1 MAEKAENNFK
11 VSGTGGDGAS
21 GQAAMQAP
29 GIDRAYDFMDI
40 QTSAKMNKSG
50 VQLPKG
56 VGKNAPVM
64 SGDEVT
70 PLSAFTAEPD
80 VPVSNGAVYGDGQ
93 GPEAL
98 ASTAMLD
105 MQNNEDM
112 VKLKAIL
119 PILKARAETPYSTH
133 ALNNFVRW
141 VDAQ

>member
-1 MAEKAENNFK
+1 MAEKAESNFE
-11 VSGTGGDGAS
+11 VSATGGAGTN
-21 GQAAMQAP
+21 GQAAMQAT

-70 PLSAFTAEPD
+70 PLGAPTAEPN

-105 MQNNEDM
+105 MQNSEDIM
-112 VKLKAIL
+112 KLKAIL
-119 PILKARAETPYSTH
+119 PILKKRAESPSSTH

-141 VDAQ
+141 VDSQ

>member
-1 MAEKAENNFK
+1 MAEKAESNFE
-11 VSGTGGDGAS
+11 VSATGGAGTS
-21 GQAAMQAP
+21 GQAAMQAT

-70 PLSAFTAEPD
+70 PLGAPTAEPN

-112 VKLKAIL
+112 LKLKAML
-119 PILKARAETPYSTH
+119 PILKRRAESPDSTNS
-133 ALNNFVRW
+133 LNNFVRW

>member
-1 MAEKAENNFK
+1 MAEKAESNFE
-11 VSGTGGDGAS
+11 VSATGGAGTS
-21 GQAAMQAP
+21 GQAAMQAT

-70 PLSAFTAEPD
+70 PLGAPTTEPN

-105 MQNNEDM
+105 MQNNDDIL
-112 VKLKAIL
+112 KLRAIL
-119 PILKARAETPYSTH
+119 PILKRRAESPYSTNS
-133 ALNNFVRW
+133 LNNFVRW
-141 VDAQ
+141 VDSQ